1 MARPTIPDYITVHL
15 GSPRD
20 PNARNV
26 RVPFIDYVKNVAS
39 SEIYPTWPENSL
51 RANMY
56 AQISFALNRVYTEW
70 YRSRGYDFDITSDT
84 QYDQKFI
91 YGRDI
96 FDSVS
101 KIADEIFNDYLV
113 REGEV
118 QPYFSQYCDGV
129 RTTCPG
135 LSQWGTVDLAE
146 EGLTPYEILQYYY
159 GDDIGIVFNAPTSRN
174 LPSYPGIALGV
185 GAASEDVRTIQRQLN
200 RIGQNYPAVR
210 PYLEADGLFGTETE
224 EAVRN
229 FQRIFNLTEDGIVGK
244 ATWYKIK
251 AIFTAVK
258 GLAELQGEG
267 LRYDEV
273 DRIYTS
279 AVGPGDSGTPTE
291 VVQYYLSLIS
301 YFDPSLPQVY
311 ITGSYDAATEAAVRA
326 FQEQNGLTVDGIV
339 GRATWNALTDAYGR
353 TVRDLPPEYLD
364 VADDIYPGR
373 FLSVGQSGEEV
384 RDLQALINRAARN
397 YPYIPTVAEDGD
409 FGPATEAALRR
420 VQENSGLP
428 VSGVAGPL
436 TWYTLNR
443 LAEGEN

>member
-1 MARPTIPDYITVHL
+1 MATPRIPEYITVHL

-20 PNARNV
+20 ASAPNV

-84 QYDQKFI
+84 AYDQKFI

-101 KIADEIFNDYLV
+101 HIADEIFNDYIV

-118 QPYFSQYCDGV
+118 QPYFAQYCDGV

-135 LSQWGTVDLAE
+135 LSQWGTVDLAK

-159 GDDIGIVFNAPTSRN
+159 GDGIGLVFNAPTSPN
-174 LPSYPGIALGV
+174 LPSYPGVPLRLGT
-185 GAASEDVRTIQRQLN
+185 ASEDVRTIQRQLN
-200 RIGQNYPAVR
+200 RIGQNYPSIS
-210 PYLEADGLFGTETE
+210 PYLEADGLFGEDTET
-224 EAVRN
+224 AVRS
-229 FQRIFNLTEDGIVGK
+229 FQRIFDLEEDGVVGK

-251 AIFTAVK
+251 AIFSAVK

-267 LRYDEV
+267 LRYDEI
-273 DRIYTS
+273 DRIYTE

-291 VVQYYLSLIS
+291 VIQYYLSLIS
-301 YFDPSLPQVY
+301 YFDPALPQVY
-311 ITGSYDAATEAAVRA
+311 ITGTYNADTENAVRL
-326 FQEQNGLTVDGIV
+326 FQMANGLAVDGIV
-339 GRATWNALTDAYGR
+339 GRDTWNALTAAYER

-364 VADDIYPGR
+364 VAGDIYPGR
-373 FLSVGQSGEEV
+373 FLSVGQSGDAV
-384 RDLQALINRAARN
+384 RDLQGLINRAAAN
-397 YPYIPTVAEDGD
+397 YPYIPRVVEDGS
-409 FGPATEAALRR
+409 FGPATEEAIRS
-420 VQENSGLP
+420 VQANSGLP

-436 TWYTLNR
+436 TWYTLDR
-443 LAEGEN
+443 LAE

>member
-1 MARPTIPDYITVHL
+1 MAIPRIPEYITVHL

-20 PNARNV
+20 ASAQNV

-39 SEIYPTWPENSL
+39 SEIYPTWPENAL

-84 QYDQKFI
+84 AYDQKYI

-101 KIADEIFNDYLV
+101 RIADEIFNDYIV
-113 REGEV
+113 REGEI
-118 QPYFSQYCDGV
+118 QPYFAQYCDGV

-135 LSQWGTVDLAE
+135 LSQWGTVDLAN
-146 EGLTPYEILQYYY
+146 EGLTPYEILRYYY
-159 GDDIGIVFNAPTSRN
+159 GDNIGLVFNAPTAPA
-174 LPSYPGIALGV
+174 LPSYPGVPLRLGTA
-185 GAASEDVRTIQRQLN
+185 GEDVRTVQRQLN
-200 RIGQNYPAVR
+200 RIGQNYPAVS

-229 FQRIFNLTEDGIVGK
+229 FQKIFDLEEDGVVGK

-251 AIFTAVK
+251 AIFAAVK

-273 DRIYTS
+273 DRIYTT

-301 YFDPSLPQVY
+301 YFDPTLPAVY
-311 ITGSYDAATEAAVRA
+311 ITGTYDANTENAVRI
-326 FQEQNGLTVDGIV
+326 FQQQNGLAADGIV
-339 GRATWNALTDAYGR
+339 GRQTWNALTNAYER
-353 TVRDLPPEYLD
+353 TVNSLPPEYLD
-364 VADDIYPGR
+364 SADEIYPGR
-373 FLSVGQSGEEV
+373 FLSRGQSGDEV
-384 RDLQALINRAARN
+384 LRLQRLINRAAQN
-397 YPYIPTVAEDGD
+397 YPYIPSVAEDGD
-409 FGPATEAALRR
+409 FGAATENAVR
-420 VQENSGLP
+420 QIQFNTGLP

-436 TWYTLNR
+436 TWYTLNE
-443 LAEGEN
+443 LT

>member
-1 MARPTIPDYITVHL
+1 MAIPRIPEYITVHL

-20 PNARNV
+20 ASAQNV

-39 SEIYPTWPENSL
+39 SEIYPTWPENAL

-84 QYDQKFI
+84 AYDQKYI

-101 KIADEIFNDYLV
+101 RIADEIFNDYIV
-113 REGEV
+113 REGEI
-118 QPYFSQYCDGV
+118 QPYFAQYCDGV

-135 LSQWGTVDLAE
+135 LSQWGTVDLAN
-146 EGLTPYEILQYYY
+146 EGLTPYEILRYYY
-159 GDDIGIVFNAPTSRN
+159 GDNIGLVFNAPTAPA
-174 LPSYPGIALGV
+174 LPSYPGVPLRLGTA
-185 GAASEDVRTIQRQLN
+185 GEDVRTVQRQLN
-200 RIGQNYPAVR
+200 RIGQNYPAVS

-229 FQRIFNLTEDGIVGK
+229 FQKIFDLEEDGVVGK

-251 AIFTAVK
+251 AIFAAVK

-273 DRIYTS
+273 DRIYTT

-301 YFDPSLPQVY
+301 YFDPTLPAVY
-311 ITGSYDAATEAAVRA
+311 ITGTYDENTENAVRL
-326 FQEQNGLTVDGIV
+326 FQKANGLNADGIV
-339 GRATWNALTDAYGR
+339 GRDTWNALTAAYEQ
-353 TVRDLPPEYLD
+353 TVRSLPPEYLD

-373 FLSVGQSGEEV
+373 FLSAGQNGREV
-384 RDLQALINRAARN
+384 LNLQRLINRAAKN
-397 YPYIPTVAEDGD
+397 YSYIPTVAEDGE
-409 FGPATEAALRR
+409 FGPATEAAVRK

-436 TWYTLNR
+436 TWYTLDR
-443 LAEGEN
+443 LAE